1 MIARTFELLQQ
12 EAYHS
17 DDSPESSKPVEK
29 QETKKSENSEVLSQ
43 KEENLRLPKLTL
55 EANIDAISKNLETN
69 KERRNTNKEKFSKQI
84 EQAKESFK
92 KWDYGALLHNL
103 NGTTAMIS
111 SRLWLG
117 TNGQTQDAQLNDI
130 IFDSKHLN
138 TEGMEEER
146 IVDLIKQVREK
157 KVLEK
162 DPWAKLELTKF
173 ETELNKQIF
182 KNQWISD
189 PAEQLEKT
197 TQAGDIILINY
208 EAQGKGHV
216 INYGLKESQKSP
228 FCHVGIMWEG
238 WSFYHSTLKRISDN
252 QPWLER
258 VNFSN
263 YLAAKQG
270 VTVLVIRKS
279 DLNTWISGDQ
289 VDDLLKKMIGS
300 GVSYDNKAAVSA
312 LIGGVSGV
320 NDPKNMNCGELVN
333 ELAKSIYGE
342 ELVDKKDAAK
352 PWAYQDMKGRDQV
365 RLDKVK

>member
-130 IFDSKHLN
+130 IFDSKH
-138 TEGMEEER
+138 
-146 IVDLIKQVREK
+146 
-157 KVLEK
+157 
-162 DPWAKLELTKF
+162 
-173 ETELNKQIF
+173 
-182 KNQWISD
+182 
-189 PAEQLEKT
+189 
-197 TQAGDIILINY
+197 
-208 EAQGKGHV
+208 H
-216 INYGLKESQKSP
+216 
-228 FCHVGIMWEG
+228 
-238 WSFYHSTLKRISDN
+238 
-252 QPWLER
+252 
-258 VNFSN
+258 
-263 YLAAKQG
+263 
-270 VTVLVIRKS
+270 
-279 DLNTWISGDQ
+279 
-289 VDDLLKKMIGS
+289 
-300 GVSYDNKAAVSA
+300 
-312 LIGGVSGV
+312 
-320 NDPKNMNCGELVN
+320 
-333 ELAKSIYGE
+333 
-342 ELVDKKDAAK
+342 
-352 PWAYQDMKGRDQV
+352 
-365 RLDKVK
+365 